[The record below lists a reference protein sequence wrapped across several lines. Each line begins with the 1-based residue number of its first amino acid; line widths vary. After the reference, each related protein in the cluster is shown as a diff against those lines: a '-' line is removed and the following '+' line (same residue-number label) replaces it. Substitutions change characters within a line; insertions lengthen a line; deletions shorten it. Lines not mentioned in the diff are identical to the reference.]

1 MHRKQTDNNPAVATQ
16 LRLLAPPPTETLLLH
31 QAATLAARA
40 VTEVLSGRGQRWAGR
55 SIEISGVEAMGV
67 ERLWAPH
74 PECLCSSLDAAED
87 AAEDS
92 GTAESEASEAS
103 EATDLEAAPPAE
115 QTAGRAA
122 TTAAAP
128 DTSETSN
135 SPD

>member
-1 MHRKQTDNNPAVATQ
+1 MGRAQHRD
-16 LRLLAPPPTETLLLH
+16 L
-31 QAATLAARA
+31 
-40 VTEVLSGRGQRWAGR
+40 
-55 SIEISGVEAMGV
+55 GVEAMGV

-92 GTAESEASEAS
+92 GTAESEASEA
-103 EATDLEAAPPAE
+103 TDLEAAPPAE